1 MNNSDI
7 NPRHDVGEPAAPQK
21 LVVALKE
28 PPARRVFV
36 PPTVDEAVLRA
47 ARQHLNKPR
56 RSGFGWSRS
65 WLVRPAMATAC
76 LLLIGLI
83 YFFTKPTGKTP
94 GFALEDIN
102 HDGRVD
108 ILDAFQLAR
117 ELQSGTKP
125 APGLDLNGDGVVDQR
140 DAALLADH
148 AVRLEKGG
156 GS

>member
-7 NPRHDVGEPAAPQK
+7 SPRHDVEEPAAPPK
-21 LVVALKE
+21 LVAALKE
-28 PPARRVFV
+28 PPPRRVLV
-36 PPTVDEAVLRA
+36 PPTVDQAVLHA
-47 ARQHLNKPR
+47 ARQHLIKPQ
-56 RSGFGWSRS
+56 RSGTGLLRS
-65 WLVRPAMATAC
+65 WLVWPAMATAC

-83 YFFTKPTGKTP
+83 YFFMKPTGKAP

-117 ELQSGTKP
+117 ELQSGAKP

-140 DAALLADH
+140 DAALLAAH
-148 AVRLEKGG
+148 AVKLEKGG
-156 GS
+156 RS

>member
-1 MNNSDI
+1 MNNRDTKT
-7 NPRHDVGEPAAPQK
+7 RHDGEEPAAPQK
-21 LVVALKE
+21 LVAALRE

-47 ARQHLNKPR
+47 ARQHLNRPQ
-56 RSGFGWSRS
+56 RSGFGWSHS
-65 WLVRPAMATAC
+65 WLVWLATATAC

-117 ELQSGTKP
+117 QLQTGVKP

-140 DAALLADH
+140 DAALLAAH
-148 AVRLEKGG
+148 AVKLEKGG
-156 GS
+156 RS